1 MLLLLKKEQNMKKLF
16 TGMMIFLISLSSSA
30 VTFTEDQTTRPI
42 VLKFGT
48 EDVLKSMYP
57 TVTYEFMDKV
67 GTTRVE
73 LRFSAGLALM
83 TYFNTDGYKIFDE
96 VVDSAQVARMIRSVL
111 SKRACPITFT
121 VLPEEKKFENI
132 HLGCPQLFNLS

>member
-1 MLLLLKKEQNMKKLF
+1 MKKLF
-16 TGMMIFLISLSSSA
+16 AGMIIFLISLSASA

-48 EDVLKSMYP
+48 EDVLKFTDS

-73 LRFSAGLALM
+73 LRFGAGLVLM
-83 TYFNTDGYKIFDE
+83 TYFNSDGYKIFGE
-96 VVDSAQVARMIRSVL
+96 VVDSADISRMIKSVL
-111 SKRACPITFT
+111 SERRCPITFT

-132 HLGCPQLFNLS
+132 HLGCDSMASLVNGNKII